1 MRLPFLA
8 LLAAITLFA
17 SSAARAASDAWLPV
31 WVSAQQLVEPRN
43 LPPPPG
49 FAGRALRQELSLSLG
64 GETLRVTVD
73 NTFGDGPLA
82 LTGAWISPSLG
93 KGKLDAARALPLR
106 FEGSDKL
113 VVAPGARSVSDPV
126 PLAVA
131 ASDRVSVTLL
141 VDAAPAQITGH
152 PGARTSTY
160 LFSRDAALDS
170 SPPADAA
177 RVERWY
183 FLSAVAT
190 PAAPGSAAVVVL
202 GDSIADGRDSTTDG
216 HNRWPDQLARRLAT
230 AKCSDV
236 AVLNQGIGGNAVLRG
251 GLGPTALDRLDRDV
265 LAIPGARWLILHE
278 GVNDLGAGA
287 TAEALIAGQREI
299 VRRARE
305 RGLRVFGATILPF
318 AGSSYDKPAHETER
332 LAFNRWVREGGEFD
346 GVIDFDAALRDP
358 ENPARLA
365 PAFDGGDHLHPGPE
379 GYRRMAEAVDLAFF
393 AANPR

>member
-1 MRLPFLA
+1 MRFPFLA
-8 LLAAITLFA
+8 LLASTALLA
-17 SSAARAASDAWLPV
+17 APAARAANDAWLPV
-31 WVSAQQLVEPRN
+31 WVSAQQIVEPRN

-49 FAGRALRQELSLSLG
+49 FAGRALRQELSVSLAC
-64 GETLRVTVD
+64 EALRVTVD
-73 NTFGDGPLA
+73 NTFGDGS
-82 LTGAWISPSLG
+82 LTLSGAWIAPSFG
-93 KGKLDAARALPLR
+93 KGQIDPARALPLR
-106 FEGSDKL
+106 FDGSDKL
-113 VVAPGARSVSDPV
+113 VVAAGERAVSDPV
-126 PLAVA
+126 PFVVA
-131 ASDRVSVTLL
+131 SSDRVSVTLL
-141 VDAAPAQITGH
+141 VDTAPTQITGH

-160 LFSRDAALDS
+160 LFSRDAALDA
-170 SPPADAA
+170 SPPTDAA

-190 PAAPGSAAVVVL
+190 PVAPGSVAVVVL

-216 HNRWPDQLARRLAT
+216 HNRWPDQLARRLAA
-230 AKCSDV
+230 AKRSDV

-251 GLGPTALDRLDRDV
+251 GLGPTALSRLDRDV

-332 LAFNRWVREGGEFD
+332 QAFNRWVREGGEFD

-365 PAFDGGDHLHPGPE
+365 PVADGGDHLHPGPE
-379 GYRRMAEAVDLAFF
+379 GYRRMAEAVDLALF
-393 AANPR
+393 ATDPR